1 MHAVVGS
8 LYIYPKNPVEFRFG
22 GALKLPNVGDPRTI
36 YEDMKW
42 VLTGEPSEQISYRPL
57 LGDVAN
63 MRRGPTTDVHNLTSC
78 AFRSLFINIHE
89 PHPCTFLRKSL
100 RNGLAYAAGGPGIF
114 TGYRSG
120 FPTGEPS
127 EQISS
132 RPLLGDVANMRRA
145 PPPDVHNLTSCA
157 FRSLFI
163 NIHEPHPC
171 TFLRKSLRNGLAYAA
186 GGPGNNRR
194 FAVKPLAI
202 GLLRCVRQWKAPPFR
217 EMKSRSE
224 EHTSEL
230 QSRLHLV

>member
-8 LYIYPKNPVEFRFG
+8 LYIYLKNPVEFRFG

-63 MRRGPTTDVHNLTSC
+63 MRRGPTTV
-78 AFRSLFINIHE
+78 
-89 PHPCTFLRKSL
+89 
-100 RNGLAYAAGGPGIF
+100 
-114 TGYRSG
+114 
-120 FPTGEPS
+120 
-127 EQISS
+127 
-132 RPLLGDVANMRRA
+132 
-145 PPPDVHNLTSCA
+145 VHNLTSCA

-217 EMKSRSE
+217 EIKSSTRSSCRPAVPPSSRSLQAIAPQTRFVSVPIFSMVTL
-224 EHTSEL
+224 TSSPSFS
-230 QSRLHLV
+230 QSGGF